1 MSTLYQ
7 IYHESVVKLAATLVV
22 KDEAT
27 CEVINSWLSQLG
39 YEVLADRPETWK
51 YYLNLSG
58 RYHPTDTRM
67 KVTSMDTHEEIDFTR
82 ENMDIHRATWREYR
96 YGSRY
101 YKELVARYPEQDM
114 LIHGILNPVD
124 MAKAI
129 DAPDH
134 SILYYDASLV
144 ESRETNLI
152 PELQHWITAQFVRW
166 ANDDY
171 RINNSLFIAARLA
184 LVFMSLPG
192 AIKSIRLANC
202 RTNRA
207 HSYHIRRYLA
217 SFGPLDQYYNEM
229 NEAQRLYFYRNIRY
243 LMRNNGKA
251 EIFHELVKKVLTDRN
266 FPLAEYTMQ
275 HNDADLAL
283 NSDPQIQYLRESI
296 NGIAA
301 ALGEDIKDT
310 REVLDLQRTLARSN
324 PEENIDAEVYIPQL
338 MTRSLASEVETKVL
352 ESNVLDLKESE
363 PYTLSEVLL
372 NHWIYLADSGR
383 YRTVLSLQL
392 PNGGDT
398 LKLTMKE
405 AFIVYQ
411 YLFMLRL
418 GVEMIKIPR
427 VQAKR
432 VRRLPLPTF
441 EELRSITTTAVTSDA
456 FIHEALKH
464 NVSITDY
471 VSVDA
476 FLKACQQ
483 IQERMLSHRDLYVYR
498 EDMLQ
503 YAEIKQMTDRFY
515 ADIPVDMDHGQLYPE
530 WLRDRGLT
538 FEGYPPAIL
547 DEIMLSILN
556 QATGLELR
564 TSQSLKDIQR
574 AMLDIMSQL
583 SSYSVHYIQQI
594 NEDAVVMFDWPHLR
608 WHNQGGKA
616 FHQMRLPAVQALPI
630 DLYGRAKL
638 KPSFTMPAVTTV
650 AFDYTASHAMGLDIG
665 VEMELS
671 GMNQYLQQGMILGT
685 MIGSLVQP
693 AVDLA
698 ILDETHLTIPSI
710 ESKPL
715 TDLFDRTESNDFTNP

>member
-101 YKELVARYPEQDM
+101 YKELIARYPNQDM
-114 LIHGILNPVD
+114 LIHGILNPVEL
-124 MAKAI
+124 ATAI
-129 DAPDH
+129 AAPDH

-144 ESRETNLI
+144 ESRESNLI

-171 RINNSLFIAARLA
+171 HINNSLFIAARLV
-184 LVFMSLPG
+184 LLFMSLPA
-192 AIKSIRLANC
+192 AIKSIRLGNC

-217 SFGPLDQYYNEM
+217 SFGPLDRYYNEM

-243 LMRNNGKA
+243 LMRNNGKT
-251 EIFHELVKKVLTDRN
+251 EIFKELVEHVMTQRN
-266 FPLAEYTMQ
+266 FPLAQYTMQ
-275 HNDADLAL
+275 QNDL
-283 NSDPQIQYLRESI
+283 NLTDTFDPEIQYLRESI
-296 NGIAA
+296 NGIAS
-301 ALGEDIKDT
+301 ALGDDIKNT
-310 REVLDLQRTLARSN
+310 EQLLELQRPLARSN
-324 PEENIDAEVYIPQL
+324 DSENNDAIQYIPAL
-338 MTRSLASEVETKVL
+338 MDRSLNALVDTKTL

-372 NHWIYLADSGR
+372 NQWMYLADTGY
-383 YRTVLSLQL
+383 YRSVLTLQM
-392 PNGGDT
+392 PNGGDAF
-398 LKLTMKE
+398 KLSMRE
-405 AFIVYQ
+405 AYIVYQ

-418 GVEMIKIPR
+418 GVDMVEIPR
-427 VQAKR
+427 LMAKR
-432 VRRLPLPTF
+432 VRRMPLPTF
-441 EELRSITTTAVTSDA
+441 NELRSITTPKVTSDA
-456 FIHEALKH
+456 FIREALRD
-464 NVSITDY
+464 NITITNY

-483 IQERMLSHRDLYVYR
+483 IQTRMLLHRDLYVYR
-498 EDMLQ
+498 EDLFQ
-503 YAEIKQMTDRFY
+503 FAEIKLMTDRLY
-515 ADIPVDMDHGQLYPE
+515 ADIPLDLDHGQQYAG

-538 FEGYPPAIL
+538 FEGYTPAQL

-564 TSQSLKDIQR
+564 TSQSLKDVQR
-574 AMLDIMSQL
+574 AMLDIMGQL
-583 SSYSVHYIQQI
+583 SSYSVHFIQQI

-608 WHNQGGKA
+608 WHYPGGKA
-616 FHQMRLPAVQALPI
+616 AHQMRLPAVQGLPI

-638 KPSFTMPAVTTV
+638 KPKLDLPAVTIA
-650 AFDYTASHAMGLDIG
+650 AFDYTAEHAMGMDMAL
-665 VEMELS
+665 EMELS
-671 GMNQYLQQGMILGT
+671 GLNQYLERGVVLGAMMGT
-685 MIGSLVQP
+685 LIQP

-698 ILDETHLTIPSI
+698 QLNGTRLTIPSL
-710 ESKPL
+710 ESKSIA
-715 TDLFDRTESNDFTNP
+715 DLFDRTESNDFTNP

>member
-27 CEVINSWLSQLG
+27 CEIINSRLTMLKHDVS
-39 YEVLADRPETWK
+39 DDPNTWK
-51 YYLNLSG
+51 YYLNLAG
-58 RYHPTDTRM
+58 RYHPTDTLM

-171 RINNSLFIAARLA
+171 HINNSLFIAARLA

-283 NSDPQIQYLRESI
+283 NSDPQIQYLRESV

-418 GVEMIKIPR
+418 GVEMIEIPR

-476 FLKACQQ
+476 FLKVCQQ

-538 FEGYPPAIL
+538 FEGYPAAIL
-547 DEIMLSILN
+547 DEIMLAILN

-608 WHNQGGKA
+608 WHNHGGKA

>member
-27 CEVINSWLSQLG
+27 CEIINSRLTMLKHDVS
-39 YEVLADRPETWK
+39 DDPNTWK
-51 YYLNLSG
+51 YYLNLAG
-58 RYHPTDTRM
+58 RYHPTDTLM

-283 NSDPQIQYLRESI
+283 NSDPQIQYLRESV

-464 NVSITDY
+464 NPAITDY

-476 FLKACQQ
+476 FLKVCQQ

>member
-27 CEVINSWLSQLG
+27 CEIINSRLTMLKHDVS
-39 YEVLADRPETWK
+39 DDPKTWK
-51 YYLNLSG
+51 YYLNLAG
-58 RYHPTDTRM
+58 RYHPTDTLM

-171 RINNSLFIAARLA
+171 HINNSLFIAARLA

-383 YRTVLSLQL
+383 YRTVLSLQM

-398 LKLTMKE
+398 FKLTMKE

-418 GVEMIKIPR
+418 GVEMVEIPR

-441 EELRSITTTAVTSDA
+441 AELRSITTTAVTSDA

-464 NVSITDY
+464 NASITDY

-476 FLKACQQ
+476 FLKVCQQ

-515 ADIPVDMDHGQLYPE
+515 ADIPVDMDHGQLYSE

-547 DEIMLSILN
+547 DEIMMSILN

>member
-27 CEVINSWLSQLG
+27 CDIINSR
-39 YEVLADRPETWK
+39 LAMLKHNVSDDPKTWK

-58 RYHPTDTRM
+58 RYHPTDTPM

-82 ENMDIHRATWREYR
+82 ENMDIHRATWREYQ
-96 YGSRY
+96 YGTRY
-101 YKELVARYPEQDM
+101 YKELVARYPNQDI

-124 MAKAI
+124 LAKAI
-129 DAPDH
+129 EAPDH

-171 RINNSLFIAARLA
+171 HINNSLFIAARLA
-184 LVFMSLPG
+184 LLFMSLPA
-192 AIKSIRLANC
+192 AIKSIRLSNC

-251 EIFHELVKKVLTDRN
+251 ETFHELVKKVLTDRN
-266 FPLAEYTMQ
+266 FPLAQYTIQ
-275 HNDADLAL
+275 HNDSTLLDTL
-283 NSDPQIQYLRESI
+283 DPQVQYLRESI
-296 NGIAA
+296 NGIEA
-301 ALGEDIKDT
+301 ALGEDIRDT
-310 REVLDLQRTLARSN
+310 RSLLELQRPLARSN
-324 PEENIDAEVYIPQL
+324 YIENQDAETYIPALVQ
-338 MTRSLASEVETKVL
+338 RSLNSEVETKVL

-363 PYTLSEVLL
+363 PYTLSDILL
-372 NHWIYLADSGR
+372 NQWIYLADIGR
-383 YRTVLSLQL
+383 YRSILTLQM
-392 PNGGDT
+392 PNGGDSF
-398 LKLTMKE
+398 KLSMKE

-411 YLFMLRL
+411 YLYMLRL
-418 GVEMIKIPR
+418 GVDMVEIPR
-427 VQAKR
+427 IQAKR
-432 VRRLPLPTF
+432 VRRTPLPTF
-441 EELRSITTTAVTSDA
+441 DELRSITTTKVTSDA
-456 FIHEALKH
+456 FIREALRD
-464 NVSITDY
+464 NVTITNY

-476 FLKACQQ
+476 FLKVCQQ
-483 IQERMLSHRDLYVYR
+483 IQTRMLLHRDLYVYR

-503 YAEIKQMTDRFY
+503 YAEIRQMTDRFY
-515 ADIPVDMDHGQLYPE
+515 ADIPVDMDHGQNYAE
-530 WLRDRGLT
+530 WLRMRGLS
-538 FEGYPPAIL
+538 FEGYAPAVL
-547 DEIMLSILN
+547 DEIMMSILN

-574 AMLDIMSQL
+574 AMLNIMSQL
-583 SSYSVHYIQQI
+583 SSYSVHFIQQI

-616 FHQMRLPAVQALPI
+616 FHQMRVPVVQAVPI

-638 KPSFTMPAVTTV
+638 KPEFNLIPTTV
-650 AFDYTASHAMGLDIG
+650 MQFDHKASHAVSLELGLD
-665 VEMELS
+665 VQMS
-671 GMNQYLQQGMILGT
+671 GLNQYLEQGMVLGA
-685 MIGSLVQP
+685 MIGTLIQP
-693 AVDLA
+693 AVDLD
-698 ILDETHLTIPSI
+698 ILTGTHLDIPVI
-710 ESKPL
+710 EDKAIIE
-715 TDLFDRTESNDFTNP
+715 LFNRTESNDFTNP